1 MNRVVFLVLFLFL
14 ASCARKDFVVEE
26 IQFSFGKNNA
36 QPNLVSDGDN
46 LTLSWISSEEEEDK
60 EAILFYSQYED
71 NKWKEPISIA
81 SGSDW
86 FVNWADFPANAI
98 SEDLLLT
105 SYLKKSDSGTYTY
118 DVLLNLETLSGKKI
132 KENLDNSL
140 MLVTALAPH
149 IGYDNAAK
157 IAKVALKNGTTL
169 KHETIKTGLV
179 DENDYEKIVD
189 PKKMIYPS

>member
-1 MNRVVFLVLFLFL
+1 MNRVILLLLFFTLL
-14 ASCARKDFVVEE
+14 SSCLKKDFKVEE

-36 QPNLVSDGDN
+36 QPNLVSNGN
-46 LTLSWISSEEEEDK
+46 HLTLSWISSEEDK

-71 NKWKEPISIA
+71 NKWTAPTSIA

-98 SEDLLLT
+98 NEDLLLT

-132 KENLDNSL
+132 K
-140 MLVTALAPH
+140 
-149 IGYDNAAK
+149 
-157 IAKVALKNGTTL
+157 
-169 KHETIKTGLV
+169 
-179 DENDYEKIVD
+179 
-189 PKKMIYPS
+189 